1 MSFLYPEYKQI
12 KGGAMNENTKKN
24 INEAIAAADE
34 TLEYLYEARKYLGK
48 AGRLGILD
56 MFGGGIIIGL
66 TKHKRLDAANACLR
80 QAKAS
85 LSRFNKEL
93 HDIPGYTTES
103 FGGGFRSADA
113 SANTF
118 YQDVLG
124 DNMLSDHLLQE
135 SIKDTR
141 DRNEKLIEQI
151 EITRGILKD
160 KLRADQ

>member
-1 MSFLYPEYKQI
+1 
-12 KGGAMNENTKKN
+12 MNENVRKN

-56 MFGGGIIIGL
+56 MFGGGLIIGM
-66 TKHKRLDAANACLR
+66 TKHKRLDAANASLR
-80 QAKAS
+80 RAKAS
-85 LSRFNKEL
+85 LMKFNKEL

-103 FGGGFRSADA
+103 FGDGFRSADA
-113 SANTF
+113 STNAF
-118 YQDVLG
+118 LQDVLS
-124 DNMLSDHLLQE
+124 DNMLSDYLVQE
-135 SIKDTR
+135 SLNDTR

-160 KLRADQ
+160 KLMADE

>member
-1 MSFLYPEYKQI
+1 
-12 KGGAMNENTKKN
+12 MNENVRKN

-56 MFGGGIIIGL
+56 MFGGGLIIGM
-66 TKHKRLDAANACLR
+66 TKHKRLDAANASLR

-85 LSRFNKEL
+85 LMKFNKEL

-103 FGGGFRSADA
+103 FGDGFRSADA
-113 SANTF
+113 STNTF
-118 YQDVLG
+118 LQDVLS
-124 DNMLSDHLLQE
+124 DNMLSDYLVQE
-135 SIKDTR
+135 SLNDTR

-160 KLRADQ
+160 KLMADE

>member
-1 MSFLYPEYKQI
+1 
-12 KGGAMNENTKKN
+12 MNENVRKN

-56 MFGGGIIIGL
+56 MFGGGLIIGM
-66 TKHKRLDAANACLR
+66 TKHKRLDAANASLR

-85 LSRFNKEL
+85 LMKFNKEL

-103 FGGGFRSADA
+103 FGDGFRSADA
-113 SANTF
+113 STNTF
-118 YQDVLG
+118 LQDVLS
-124 DNMLSDHLLQE
+124 DNMLSDYLVQE
-135 SIKDTR
+135 SLNDTR

-160 KLRADQ
+160 KLMAD

>member
-1 MSFLYPEYKQI
+1 
-12 KGGAMNENTKKN
+12 MNENTRKN

-34 TLEYLYEARKYLGK
+34 TLEYLYEAREYLGK

-56 MFGGGIIIGL
+56 MFGGGLIIGM
-66 TKHKRLDAANACLR
+66 TKHKRIDAANACLR

-85 LSRFNKEL
+85 LRKLNREL

-103 FGGGFRSADA
+103 FGDGFRSVDA
-113 SANTF
+113 STNAF
-118 YQDVLG
+118 LLDVMS
-124 DNMLSDHLLQE
+124 DNMLSDYLVQE
-135 SIKDTR
+135 SLNDTR

-160 KLRADQ
+160 KLIAD

>member
-1 MSFLYPEYKQI
+1 
-12 KGGAMNENTKKN
+12 MNENVRKN

-56 MFGGGIIIGL
+56 MFGGGLIIGM
-66 TKHKRLDAANACLR
+66 TKHKRLDAANASLR

-85 LSRFNKEL
+85 LMKFNKEL
-93 HDIPGYTTES
+93 HDIPGYTTEN
-103 FGGGFRSADA
+103 FGDGFRSADA
-113 SANTF
+113 STNTF
-118 YQDVLG
+118 LQDVLS
-124 DNMLSDHLLQE
+124 DNMLSDYLVQE
-135 SIKDTR
+135 SLNDTR

-160 KLRADQ
+160 KLMADE